1 MRKEKHTTMNRD
13 PFHMKFF
20 LQMHGT
26 EIFLILVHFIKI
38 VFFFTLLY
46 EHKDQSL
53 VKSLK
58 GDRYT
63 SFVNQQQLF
72 SSVRSASVNQNEIEL
87 L

>member
-1 MRKEKHTTMNRD
+1 
-13 PFHMKFF
+13 
-20 LQMHGT
+20 MHGI

-38 VFFFTLLY
+38 VFFSHFFMNI
-46 EHKDQSL
+46 
-53 VKSLK
+53 
-58 GDRYT
+58 DRYT

>member
-1 MRKEKHTTMNRD
+1 MRYRNNLNIIHYYIITVC
-13 PFHMKFF
+13 PF
-20 LQMHGT
+20 QMHGI

-38 VFFFTLLY
+38 VFFSHFF
-46 EHKDQSL
+46 KNI
-53 VKSLK
+53 
-58 GDRYT
+58 DRYT